1 MIRRNRRYRGIVDRD
16 LTIYPP
22 SQTSQLEPNLRDIL
36 VAYSRGE
43 DVSDYIRMPA
53 VKATAEQQFTNRIA
67 RVDPLTELQD
77 YVNNEI
83 VKANKAVEQDKLST
97 QTVSEQQP
105 PSENSVS

>member
-1 MIRRNRRYRGIVDRD
+1 MIRRNRRYAGIVDRD

-22 SQTSQLEPNLRDIL
+22 SQTSQLEPNLREIL

-43 DVSDYIRMPA
+43 DISDYIRMPA
-53 VKATAEQQFTNRIA
+53 AKATAEQQFTNRIA

-97 QTVSEQQP
+97 QTVSEEQQ
-105 PSENSVS
+105 SESTELS